1 LTENRNQKQHRS
13 PMNKAAIII
22 SPNYEDHAQRYLHDC
37 LESLRR
43 QDWHGEKKIFITD
56 NQSTAES
63 FAFLKETAPEA
74 EIIRNENNDGFAKGN
89 NDAMR
94 LALQA
99 GFDYLILFNM
109 DTIVEADCI
118 SHLVK
123 TAESDGAIGAVQ
135 ARIMLWPDKHK
146 INSLGNVIHFLGFGY
161 CEGYGEEWSEQLPF
175 AARNICCPSGAAVLY
190 KKEVLE
196 TTGLFDEE
204 FRMYN
209 EDHDLGWRIWL
220 AGWRCVSALQA
231 VVYHKYEFV
240 GDARKYYWLD
250 RNRLLAMIKNYHPA
264 TLLLI
269 FPAFI
274 FMEFGLLLFAFQK
287 GWFKEKL
294 NVYRYFL
301 CRENRQYILKARRES
316 QALRRVKDRDIVGMF
331 SGRIWY
337 DEIGDWKLGLVNH
350 ILDTYWS
357 IIKWILIRK
366 PGAIH

>member
-1 LTENRNQKQHRS
+1 MK
-13 PMNKAAIII
+13 KVAIII
-22 SPNYEDHAQRYLHDC
+22 SPNYEDHAQRYLRDC
-37 LESLRR
+37 LESLKT
-43 QDWHGEKKIFITD
+43 QDWRGEMKIFITD
-56 NQSTAES
+56 NQSTAVS

-74 EIIRNENNDGFAKGN
+74 EITRNESNDGFAKGN
-89 NDAMR
+89 NDAIR

-99 GFDYLILFNM
+99 GYDYFALFNM

-123 TAESDGAIGAVQ
+123 TAESSAAIGAVQ

-146 INSLGNVIHFLGFGY
+146 VNSLGNVIHFLGFGY
-161 CEGYGEEWSEQLPF
+161 CEGYGKEFSSAHFLS
-175 AARNICCPSGAAVLY
+175 AGNICCPSGAAVLY

-220 AGWRCVSALQA
+220 AGWRCVLAPQA
-231 VVYHKYEFV
+231 VVYHKYEFA

-250 RNRLLAMIKNYHPA
+250 RNRILAMIKNYQFS

-269 FPAFI
+269 SFAFVL
-274 FMEFGLLLFAFQK
+274 MEFGVLLFAFQK
-287 GWFKEKL
+287 GWFRGKL
-294 NVYRYFL
+294 EVYQYFL
-301 CRENRQYILKARRES
+301 SCKNWKYILAARHNS
-316 QALRRVKDRDIVGMF
+316 QALRQVKDRDIIGMF

-337 DEIGDWKLGLVNH
+337 DQLGDWKLRLANS
-350 ILDTYWS
+350 ILNIYWDA
-357 IIKWILIRK
+357 IKRILRLK
-366 PGAIH
+366 PGANH